1 MKKQSKK
8 ILTYEPV
15 EKLAQQYYNEGG
27 DSFVEC
33 WDKKDYE
40 EYTKEFGGFTVRKA
54 IDTFHTWDS
63 VYRDRAC
70 DW

>member
-1 MKKQSKK
+1 MKKQAQ
-8 ILTYEPV
+8 IALTYEQM

-33 WDKKDYE
+33 WDRKDFDE
-40 EYTKEFGGFTVRKA
+40 CVKECGVFTVRKA
-54 IDTFHTWDS
+54 IDMFHTWDS
-63 VYRDRAC
+63 IYRDRAC

>member
-1 MKKQSKK
+1 MKKQSQKP
-8 ILTYEPV
+8 LTYEEV
-15 EKLAQQYYNEGG
+15 KKLAQLYYFEGG

-40 EYTKEFGGFTVRKA
+40 EDTKQFGAWTVRKA
-54 IDTFHTWDS
+54 IDMFHTWDS
-63 VYRDRAC
+63 IYRDRAC